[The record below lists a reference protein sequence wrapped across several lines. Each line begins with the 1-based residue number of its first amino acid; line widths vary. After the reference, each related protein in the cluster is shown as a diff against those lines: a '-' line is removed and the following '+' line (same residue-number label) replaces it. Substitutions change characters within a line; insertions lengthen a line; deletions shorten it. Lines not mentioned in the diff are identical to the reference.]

1 MAYYYSASERAFFS
15 SEFMTVGEMP
25 ADKVAV
31 ADGTWKTLV
40 ADQSAGKIIRTGASN
55 APESAAQS
63 LAAPTGYAVP
73 AGMTVAGGVSATGSI
88 SAGGGPSPVYP
99 YRGRHADCQG
109 GCVSRECVG

>member
-63 LAAPTGYAVP
+63 LAALTGYAVP

-88 SAGGGPSPVYP
+88 SAGGALTAGGTLTVKG
-99 YRGRHADCQG
+99 GRL
-109 GCVSRECVG
+109 SRVRRLVERWT

>member
-63 LAAPTGYAVP
+63 LAALTEYAVP
-73 AGMTVAGGVSATGSI
+73 AGMTVAGGVSATDSI
-88 SAGGGPSPVYP
+88 SAGGS

-109 GCVSRECVG
+109 GCVTRECVG